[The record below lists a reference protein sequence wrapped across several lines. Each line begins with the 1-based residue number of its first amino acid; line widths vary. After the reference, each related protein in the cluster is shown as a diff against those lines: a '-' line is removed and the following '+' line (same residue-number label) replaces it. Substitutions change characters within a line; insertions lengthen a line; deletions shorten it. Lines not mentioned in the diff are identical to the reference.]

1 MSFQKLETNSFCVG
15 QKHYSPTK
23 NIVGK
28 MTFSKKTVKEIE
40 LLVGQCSLCSWKE
53 SVILSDNTMVAES
66 PGDFFKNLGKER
78 LDELKKMAKRV
89 VENPSRFLGISANVA
104 TTAASRNPKN
114 LLSTFPEMINFY
126 HSGKGLYLGKFVWFH
141 VK

>member
-1 MSFQKLETNSFCVG
+1 MNFQKLETNSFCVG

-28 MTFSKKTVKEIE
+28 MTFNKKIVKEKK
-40 LLVGQCSLCSWKE
+40 LLVGKCSLCSRKE

-78 LDELKKMAKRV
+78 LDESKKMAKRV
-89 VENPSRFLGISANVA
+89 VENPSRFLDISANVA
-104 TTAASRNPKN
+104 TAAASWNPKN
-114 LLSTFPEMINFY
+114 VLSTIPEVINFY
-126 HSGKGLYLGKFVWFH
+126 HSGKCLYLGKFVWF
-141 VK
+141 